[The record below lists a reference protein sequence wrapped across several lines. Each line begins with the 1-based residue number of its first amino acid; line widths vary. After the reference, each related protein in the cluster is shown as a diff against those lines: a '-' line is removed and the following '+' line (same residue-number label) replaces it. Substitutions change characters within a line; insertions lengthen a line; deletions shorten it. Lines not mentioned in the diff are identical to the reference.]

1 MKPVTIGTDLE
12 SKQKV
17 HMDVARLMKS
27 RLLVQASSGGG
38 KSYCVRKLIEK
49 THGQVQQIIIDPEDE
64 FSTLREKYDFVLVG
78 KGGDIA
84 ADPRTAE
91 LLAHKILELRAD
103 VIINLY
109 ELRQPQRVMFVKN
122 FLDAMV
128 NAPKELWHHCLVLL
142 DEAHM
147 FAPEKSKSE
156 SLGAVIDMETRG
168 RKRGFCLVPAT
179 QRLSKLHKDVAAEC
193 QNKLIGLANL
203 DIDRKRASEELGFS
217 DRATILSLRDMDEG
231 EFYAVGPAFARGVNK
246 IKIGKVETTH
256 LEGGSVGK
264 HTKKPVATGKVK
276 SILAKLADLPQE
288 AEEELRTKQDMIAKI
303 KKLEHELRLAARNV
317 QTKVETKTEIQEK
330 RVVDKE
336 LTKQAIK
343 KLRQEFMPLF
353 GDEFLKFRDNVNAI
367 FKKLKIEDE
376 IQVTGPTAKQVLLFG
391 QPAHGKMDRTN
402 STPTLVKPKLIKRNI
417 ATGALPAAQADG
429 NLGRCER
436 AILKFLAM
444 REGASFTKTQV
455 GVMTQYSPTSGG
467 FNNALSKLS
476 SQGLIVRER
485 DNIQINPEAVAQVRD
500 ILGHEYAAPEPNA
513 RIGWLQKLGKCERVI
528 FEHLNHH
535 EDEPFTK
542 DQLGQIT
549 NYSPTSGGF
558 NNALSKLSTLGLI
571 DRRSDGTIRLNPE
584 IVGI

>member
-1 MKPVTIGTDLE
+1 MKPVAIGTEIE
-12 SKQKV
+12 SKHKV
-17 HMDVARLMKS
+17 LMDVATLMKS
-27 RLLVQASSGGG
+27 RLLIQASSGGG

-49 THGQVQQIIIDPEDE
+49 THGQVQQVILDIEDE

-78 KGGDIA
+78 KGGDIP
-84 ADPRTAE
+84 ADPRSAE

-103 VIINLY
+103 VIVNLY
-109 ELRQPQRVMFVKN
+109 ELKQHERIRFVKL

-128 NAPKELWHHCLVLL
+128 NAPKELWHHCLIVL
-142 DEAHM
+142 DEAHQ

-156 SLGAVIDMETRG
+156 SLSAVIDMETRG

-203 DIDRKRASEELGFS
+203 DIDRKRAAEELGFS
-217 DRATILSLRDMDEG
+217 ERQQILTLRDIEPG
-231 EFYAVGPAFARGVNK
+231 EFWAVGPAFARGVNK

-256 LEGGSVGK
+256 HEAGSVSNS
-264 HTKKPVATGKVK
+264 TKKPVATGKVK
-276 SILAKLADLPQE
+276 SILAKLTDLPKE
-288 AEEELRTKQDMIAKI
+288 AEEELRTKQDMMAKI
-303 KKLEHELRLAARNV
+303 KKLEHELRQAQKN
-317 QTKVETKTEIQEK
+317 TKTEMQIREVKILDPKAIK
-330 RVVDKE
+330 RVALAEVKDFKRHIVKETSKAMSQFQQALMSCFDKE
-336 LTKQAIK
+336 DLMKAMMEK
-343 KLRQEFMPLF
+343 PVHSQEPST
-353 GDEFLKFRDNVNAI
+353 LKRGVM
-367 FKKLKIEDE
+367 LYSP
-376 IQVTGPTAKQVLLFG
+376 PTPV
-391 QPAHGKMDRTN
+391 
-402 STPTLVKPKLIKRNI
+402 KLIKRDI
-417 ATGALPAAQADG
+417 AAKSSLPAAQADG
-429 NLGRCER
+429 TLGRCER

-485 DNIQINPEAVAQVRD
+485 DNIQINPEAVPQVRD
-500 ILGHEYAAPEPNA
+500 ILGNEYTAPEPNA

-542 DQLGQIT
+542 DQLGQVT

-584 IVGI
+584 IVGL

>member
-1 MKPVTIGTDLE
+1 MKPVAIGTDLE
-12 SKQKV
+12 SKQKFI
-17 HMDVARLMKS
+17 MDVARLMKS

-78 KGGDIA
+78 KGGDIP
-84 ADPRTAE
+84 ADPRSAE

-109 ELRQPQRVMFVKN
+109 ELRQPQRIQFVKN

-128 NAPKELWHHCLVLL
+128 NAPKELWHHCLVVL

-156 SLGAVIDMETRG
+156 SLSAVIDLETRG

-179 QRLSKLHKDVAAEC
+179 QRLAKLHKDVAAEC
-193 QNKLIGLANL
+193 QNKLIGLCNL
-203 DIDRKRASEELGFS
+203 DIDRKRAAEELGFS
-217 DRATILSLRDMDEG
+217 ERAQILTLRDMDEG
-231 EFYAVGPAFARGVNK
+231 EFYAVGPAFARGVNN

-264 HTKKPVATGKVK
+264 HTKKPTATGKVK
-276 SILAKLADLPQE
+276 SILAKLADLPKE
-288 AEEELRTKQDMIAKI
+288 AEEELRTKQDMVARI
-303 KKLEHELRLAARNV
+303 KKLEHELRLASRNV
-317 QTKVETKTEIQEK
+317 QTKVQTEVQIKEIKVADPKLVKSAISDMKTQISFEVANVVTEFREK
-330 RVVDKE
+330 LNKIFIE
-336 LTKQAIK
+336 A
-343 KLRQEFMPLF
+343 KLSP
-353 GDEFLKFRDNVNAI
+353 
-367 FKKLKIEDE
+367 
-376 IQVTGPTAKQVLLFG
+376 
-391 QPAHGKMDRTN
+391 
-402 STPTLVKPKLIKRNI
+402 PTLVLSAPTMKQQIGPTLHARALPAKAPVKLIKRDV
-417 ATGALPAAQADG
+417 AQPVGDG
-429 NLGRCER
+429 TLGRCER

-444 REGASFTKTQV
+444 REGASFSKTQV

-476 SQGLIVRER
+476 SQALILRER
-485 DNIQINPEAVAQVRD
+485 DNIQINPEAVPQIRD
-500 ILGHEYAAPEPNA
+500 ILGSEYTAPEPNA

-528 FEHLNHH
+528 FEHLNQN
-535 EDEPFTK
+535 ETEPFTK
-542 DQLGQIT
+542 EQLGQVT

-571 DRRSDGTIRLNPE
+571 ERKSNGHIILNPE
-584 IVGI
+584 IVGL